1 MNTQTPNN
9 ENVDVPALG
18 GTGLSNN
25 ENREMADNNSS
36 TPQLKNA
43 DSISAVIAKAKR
55 GFREESG
62 DWKEYRNLPDVEEVD
77 FHRQSNAGDW
87 MPYWER
93 MDEVTQTCLNVVRAA
108 QDRGSKYV
116 IFTHGWSTS
125 RIGKTTARSQV
136 RKFMR
141 SSEATPF
148 IIRSRCIQHYSV
160 FVAAIRPKTGKP
172 VQVAAK
178 DPIHTLNA

>member
-1 MNTQTPNN
+1 MITNAMITETRNIK
-9 ENVDVPALG
+9 NVDVPAYS
-18 GTGLSNN
+18 GTGLSNH
-25 ENREMADNNSS
+25 ENQEMADNNSP
-36 TPQLKNA
+36 TPQLTNA
-43 DSISAVIAKAKR
+43 DSISAVKAKSKR

-62 DWKEYRNLPDVEEVD
+62 DWKDYRNLPDVEEVD

-93 MDEVTQTCLNVVRAA
+93 MDEVPQTCLNVVRAA
-108 QDRGSKYV
+108 QERGSKYV

-125 RIGKTTARSQV
+125 RMGKTTSRSQV

-148 IIRSRCIQHYSV
+148 IIRSQCIQHYSV
-160 FVAAIRPKTGKP
+160 FVAAIRPKIGSLVEMP
-172 VQVAAK
+172 GVA
-178 DPIHTLNA
+178 